1 MTERE
6 KVNNNIMIKMRYH
19 MDAGTMDILAAV
31 LTQELSAVEITGN
44 TTLPATRDDANSYIM
59 ELFRVQKAP
68 KLSER
73 TVRQYMDAVR
83 RLIDTVQKPL
93 TDVTSMDIDRYLAG
107 LRSCNQEVSINNQRR
122 HISAVYTWMRRSH
135 IVQENPCE
143 SVDPYKVP
151 LKPIDH
157 MEPEETEQLKAGCRH
172 KRDRALIEVLRST
185 AMRVGELENVKVRD
199 VDWRQGQ
206 LLIYGE
212 KTRAYRPVCLDSVAL
227 KYLGEYITERGVS
240 PSSPEPLFTTLK
252 SGQHEG
258 LTRAGIRAAVK
269 GIKQRAN
276 MDRRVYPHLFRKTTA
291 TNIVKR
297 GGSVHDA
304 GEYLGHK
311 DRSTAGQYYAYVSQD
326 HTVDI
331 FNRYVATV

>member
-1 MTERE
+1 MTEKE
-6 KVNNNIMIKMRYH
+6 KVKNNIMIKMRYH

-44 TTLPATRDDANSYIM
+44 TTLPATRDDTNEYIM
-59 ELFRVQKAP
+59 QLFMLKKAP
-68 KLSER
+68 KLAES
-73 TVRQYMDAVR
+73 TVKQYTDAIQ
-83 RLIDTVQKPL
+83 RLTNYCQKPL
-93 TDVTSMDIDRYLAG
+93 TRITSMDIESWL
-107 LRSCNQEVSINNQRR
+107 NSIAKNNINTSLNNQRR
-122 HISAVYTWMRRSH
+122 HVSAFFTWLRRSH

-157 MEPEETEQLKAGCRH
+157 MEPEETEQLKAGCLH

-206 LLIYGE
+206 LLIYGF